1 MTIGQRNNN
10 PLNIRRV
17 KGQKWKGEAS
27 PQPSPVGEGA
37 LPQGGS
43 GNGALPQGGSD
54 NVSSPSGEVGRG
66 VLEVG
71 RGVLEVGRG
80 AAGPFVRF
88 SSLAWGLRAAFCIL
102 RTYRNKYKAV
112 CIEDIITRWA
122 PPTENDTRKY
132 ICDCC
137 KLTGFGGKERLTE
150 NDWPRLVGAMARL
163 ESGMNLTEGQIQEG
177 FRLYRENSK

>member
-71 RGVLEVGRG
+71 RG

-88 SSLAWGLRAAFCIL
+88 ETIAWGLRAAFCIL

-122 PPTENDTRKY
+122 PPTENDTRRY

-150 NDWPRLVGAMARL
+150 NNWSRLVGAMARL
-163 ESGMNLTEGQIQEG
+163 ESGKNLTEEQIQQG

>member
-43 GNGALPQGGSD
+43 GN
-54 NVSSPSGEVGRG
+54 VSSPLG
-66 VLEVG
+66 
-71 RGVLEVGRG
+71 EVGRG
-80 AAGPFVRF
+80 AAGSFVRF
-88 SSLAWGLRAAFCIL
+88 SSLTYGLRAAFCIL
-102 RTYRNKYKAV
+102 RTYRNKHHAV

-132 ICDCC
+132 ISDVCT
-137 KLTGFGGKERLTE
+137 LTRFGGKERLTE
-150 NDWPRLVGAMARL
+150 NEWPRLVQAMAFVECGVLLSTETINRGYKL
-163 ESGMNLTEGQIQEG
+163 FKNL
-177 FRLYRENSK
+177 KP

>member
-37 LPQGGS
+37 LPQVGSGNEARPQGGS
-43 GNGALPQGGSD
+43 GN
-54 NVSSPSGEVGRG
+54 VSSPLGEVGRG
-66 VLEVG
+66 
-71 RGVLEVGRG
+71 
-80 AAGPFVRF
+80 APGPFVRF
-88 SSLAWGLRAAFCIL
+88 LSIPYGLRAAFCIL

-122 PPTENDTRKY
+122 PPTENDTHRY
-132 ICDCC
+132 ILDVC

-150 NDWPRLVGAMARL
+150 KDWPQLVKAMARI
-163 ESGMNLTEGQIQEG
+163 ESGMNLTEKQIQQAYQ
-177 FRLYRENSK
+177 LYKQP

>member
-1 MTIGQRNNN
+1 MSIGERNNN
-10 PLNIRRV
+10 PLNIRKV

-43 GNGALPQGGSD
+43 DNGALPQRG
-54 NVSSPSGEVGRG
+54 SGE
-66 VLEVG
+66 
-71 RGVLEVGRG
+71 G
-80 AAGPFVRF
+80 ATGPFVRF
-88 SSLAWGLRAAFCIL
+88 SSLSYGLRAAFCIL
-102 RTYRNKYKAV
+102 RTYRDKYKLV

-150 NDWPRLVGAMARL
+150 NNWPRLVGAMARL
-163 ESGMNLTEGQIQEG
+163 ESGMNLTEEQIQQG

>member
-17 KGQKWKGEAS
+17 PGQHWRGEA
-27 PQPSPVGEGA
+27 PFPPPLEGTGEA
-37 LPQGGS
+37 P
-43 GNGALPQGGSD
+43 
-54 NVSSPSGEVGRG
+54 
-66 VLEVG
+66 
-71 RGVLEVGRG
+71 
-80 AAGPFVRF
+80 GPFVRF
-88 SSLAWGLRAAFCIL
+88 LSIPYGLRAAFCIL

-132 ICDCC
+132 ILDVC

-163 ESGMNLTEGQIQEG
+163 ESGMKLTEEQIRQG
-177 FRLYRENSK
+177 FQLYRENSK

>member
-1 MTIGQRNNN
+1 MTLGERNNN

-43 GNGALPQGGSD
+43 GN
-54 NVSSPSGEVGRG
+54 VSSPSGEVGG
-66 VLEVG
+66 
-71 RGVLEVGRG
+71 GVLEVGRG

-163 ESGMNLTEGQIQEG
+163 ESGMNLTEEQIRQG

>member
-1 MTIGQRNNN
+1 MTRGMRNCN

-17 KGQKWKGEAS
+17 AGTNWKGQ
-27 PQPSPVGEGA
+27 
-37 LPQGGS
+37 
-43 GNGALPQGGSD
+43 
-54 NVSSPSGEVGRG
+54 
-66 VLEVG
+66 
-71 RGVLEVGRG
+71 
-80 AAGPFVRF
+80 AAEQKDKEFVRF
-88 SSLAWGLRAAFCIL
+88 EAIEWGLRAAFCIL
-102 RTYRNKYKAV
+102 RTYRDKYKLV

-163 ESGMNLTEGQIQEG
+163 ESGMNLTEEQIRQG

>member
-43 GNGALPQGGSD
+43 GN
-54 NVSSPSGEVGRG
+54 VSSPLG
-66 VLEVG
+66 
-71 RGVLEVGRG
+71 EVGRG
-80 AAGPFVRF
+80 AAGPFVQF
-88 SSLAWGLRAAFCIL
+88 TSLTYGLRAAFCIL

-122 PPTENDTRKY
+122 PPTENDTHKY
-132 ICDCC
+132 ILDVC

-150 NDWPRLVGAMARL
+150 NNWPQLVKAMARI
-163 ESGMNLTEGQIQEG
+163 ESGMNLTEKQIQQA
-177 FRLYRENSK
+177 FQLYKQ

>member
-1 MTIGQRNNN
+1 MATQSNLTQEYSPKGGAERRLITLGMRNNN

-43 GNGALPQGGSD
+43 GN
-54 NVSSPSGEVGRG
+54 VSSPLG
-66 VLEVG
+66 
-71 RGVLEVGRG
+71 EVGRG
-80 AAGPFVRF
+80 AAGSFVQF
-88 SSLAWGLRAAFCIL
+88 STLSFGLRAAFCIL
-102 RTYRNKYKAV
+102 RTYRKKYHAV

-122 PPTENDTRKY
+122 PPTENDTHKY
-132 ICDCC
+132 ILDVC

-150 NDWPRLVGAMARL
+150 NNWPQLVKAMARI
-163 ESGMNLTEGQIQEG
+163 ESGMNLTEEQIQQA
-177 FRLYRENSK
+177 FQLYKQ

>member
-17 KGQKWKGEAS
+17 PGQKWKGEAS

-43 GNGALPQGGSD
+43 GN
-54 NVSSPSGEVGRG
+54 VSSPLGEVGRG
-66 VLEVG
+66 
-71 RGVLEVGRG
+71 
-80 AAGPFVRF
+80 ATGPFVRF
-88 SSLAWGLRAAFCIL
+88 LSIPYGLRAAFCIL

-132 ICDCC
+132 ISDVC

-163 ESGMNLTEGQIQEG
+163 ESGMKLTEEQIRQG
-177 FRLYRENSK
+177 FQLYRENSK